1 MRRLGAG
8 LQMRRVGTAALIAL
22 VLAGCGSQ
30 AARFATA
37 ETHPEVTHTTTLGGI
52 GDATAGET
60 IFATN
65 CGTCNGVTGVEGG
78 VGPSLRGEKLRKDY
92 DQTIVWIKHPDPPM
106 PALYPQL
113 LSESEADD
121 VAAYVQKL

>member
-1 MRRLGAG
+1 VSRAA
-8 LQMRRVGTAALIAL
+8 AALLA
-22 VLAGCGSQ
+22 VALAGCGSH

-37 ETHPEVTHTTTLGGI
+37 DTHPELTHTTTFGGI
-52 GDATAGET
+52 GDAAAGAT

-65 CGTCNGVTGVEGG
+65 CGTCHGQTGTEGG
-78 VGPSLRGEKLRKDY
+78 VGPSLRGERVRKDY

-106 PALYPQL
+106 PALYPQI
-113 LSESEADD
+113 LSETEADD